1 MTNRERLIREI
12 AYDLW
17 EQEGRP
23 EGHSERLWLAAEAR
37 FEAEI
42 AERRDE
48 RSEPPAEPAVDTPP
62 RPTKHKADA
71 AAEKLARSVK
81 AKVAEAAPQK
91 AHERETRSAKAK
103 TEEPA
108 AAKPAVSAKRKPGAK

>member
-1 MTNRERLIREI
+1 MTNHQRLIREI

-48 RSEPPAEPAVDTPP
+48 RSEPPAESAVETPP
-62 RPTKHKADA
+62 RATKRKADA
-71 AAEKLARSVK
+71 AAEELARSVK
-81 AKVAEAAPQK
+81 AKVAEAAPEK
-91 AHERETRSAKAK
+91 AHETEARSAKAK
-103 TEEPA
+103 TP
-108 AAKPAVSAKRKPGAK
+108 VT

>member
-1 MTNRERLIREI
+1 MTNHERLIREI

-48 RSEPPAEPAVDTPP
+48 RSEPPAEPAVETP
-62 RPTKHKADA
+62 RPTKRKADA
-71 AAEKLARSVK
+71 AAEKLART
-81 AKVAEAAPQK
+81 EG
-91 AHERETRSAKAK
+91 
-103 TEEPA
+103 EEP
-108 AAKPAVSAKRKPGAK
+108 PPRTPLHHYYGAVRACLTHR

>member
-42 AERRDE
+42 AERRG
-48 RSEPPAEPAVDTPP
+48 RAKRAAGPAASS
-62 RPTKHKADA
+62 RPTG
-71 AAEKLARSVK
+71 S
-81 AKVAEAAPQK
+81 
-91 AHERETRSAKAK
+91 TSAMR
-103 TEEPA
+103 P
-108 AAKPAVSAKRKPGAK
+108 PWRR